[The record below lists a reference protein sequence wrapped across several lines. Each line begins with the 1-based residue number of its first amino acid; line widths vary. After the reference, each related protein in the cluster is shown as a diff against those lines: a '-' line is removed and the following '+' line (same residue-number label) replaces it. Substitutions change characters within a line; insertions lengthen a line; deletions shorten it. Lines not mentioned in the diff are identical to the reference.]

1 MKKFFKLT
9 LDVLLLSMLIFNKP
23 SHAIPSIDMS
33 ISCNFKSDFFVPW
46 DDRTPPDHGKK

>member
-46 DDRTPPDHGKK
+46 DDNEIPAYPKS